1 MLNNNAELDQ
11 IYRALSDPTRRAMVE
26 RLTQGAATV
35 SELAQPFD
43 MSLPGLTQHLRVLEE
58 AGLVRTHK
66 VGRVRS
72 CSLDLEALGRAERW
86 INQRRQAW
94 TGRFD
99 RLGAI
104 LAEDAQPDPDTQSQG
119 DQK

>member
-1 MLNNNAELDQ
+1 MLNNDAELDQ

-43 MSLPGLTQHLRVLEE
+43 MSLPGLTQHQRVLEDS
-58 AGLVRTHK
+58 GLVRTHK

-72 CSLDLEALGRAERW
+72 CSLDFEALGRAERW

-99 RLGAI
+99 RLGA
-104 LAEDAQPDPDTQSQG
+104 LLVDDDQPDSDRQSQG
-119 DQK
+119 DQR